1 MLNIKEISETYRITI
16 QELSTKFN
24 IPVRTLQNWIY
35 GTNTPAAYIPRMIE
49 HILRLENELEANNNF
64 IARVDK
70 DLELASDLLHD
81 KRFSEAIEIIDN
93 I

>member
-1 MLNIKEISETYRITI
+1 MLSIKEISEVYQITI
-16 QELSTKFN
+16 HELSNKFN
-24 IPVRTLQNWIY
+24 IPQRTVQNWIY
-35 GTNTPAAYIPRMIE
+35 GTNTPPAYIPRMIE
-49 HILRLENELEANNNF
+49 HILRLENELEANNKF
-64 IARVDK
+64 ISRVDK

>member
-1 MLNIKEISETYRITI
+1 MLNIKEISETYHITI

-49 HILRLENELEANNNF
+49 HILRLENELEVNNNF

>member
-1 MLNIKEISETYRITI
+1 MLNIKEISETYHITI